1 MKERQFRSSDWSWHS
16 HGSLIPGKFDLKINR
31 SLKTRWQEHSGVAC
45 FYSSALGKKLSG
57 SFLYGEHS
65 NVKITTP
72 TILNCTK
79 YNRRVK
85 LLQASSMVFPYW
97 FHPISLI
104 FYPEG
109 IARRPSLYR
118 RKQEPN
124 NRHLQCDSNTVSKE
138 HNRAEFWVYIDLQ
151 PGFVHNKLLSTS
163 MQVNKRHE
171 MSPHA
176 SP

>member
-31 SLKTRWQEHSGVAC
+31 SMKTPWQEHSGVAC
-45 FYSSALGKKLSG
+45 FYSSAPGIELSG
-57 SFLYGEHS
+57 YFLYGEHS
-65 NVKITTP
+65 NVTITKP

-85 LLQASSMVFPYW
+85 LLQASSMMFPYW
-97 FHPISLI
+97 LHPISLI

-109 IARRPSLYR
+109 IARLPYTDEN
-118 RKQEPN
+118 Q
-124 NRHLQCDSNTVSKE
+124 HLQCDSNTVSKE

-151 PGFVHNKLLSTS
+151 PGFVHNKLQEITLSQQQICP
-163 MQVNKRHE
+163 QVRR
-171 MSPHA
+171 
-176 SP
+176 